1 MGKRTLLLLVAGALF
16 LPIAIVLLL
25 AVALLLGAMQD
36 EAGQYALKRVALGL
50 GVFWALDLIGLLIV
64 VALQALAGDGN
75 EPRDEA

>member
-36 EAGQYALKRVALGL
+36 EAGQFALNRIALGL

-64 VALQALAGDGN
+64 VALESLVDDDN
-75 EPRDEA
+75 EPRDE